1 VIEDT
6 PPSPGEDAPG
16 PHEPPAAPDDPDD
29 QVTALLREAG
39 AGKPGASEEFLRLVY
54 DQLRGIA
61 RSRMAGERTHHTLRA
76 TELVHEA
83 WLKLG
88 RQVRERDWQ
97 SRGQFFAAAAE
108 AMRRIL
114 IDYARRRGS
123 TKREG
128 SRQRVLVG
136 VIDLAEEQDP
146 DWILAV
152 DDAIARLEKED
163 ARLGQIVRLRFYAG
177 LSLEDTARSMN
188 LSPRTVHRDWTFARA
203 WLFDA
208 LRDELGSTA
217 PD

>member
-1 VIEDT
+1 MTSVDEANDR
-6 PPSPGEDAPG
+6 
-16 PHEPPAAPDDPDD
+16 
-29 QVTALLREAG
+29 VTALLREAG
-39 AGKPGASEEFLRLVY
+39 AGKTGASEEFLRLVY

-61 RSRMAGERTHHTLRA
+61 RNRMAGERSHHTLRA

-123 TKREG
+123 SKREG
-128 SRQRVLVG
+128 ARQRVLIG

-146 DWILAV
+146 AWILTV
-152 DDAIARLEKED
+152 DDAICRLENES

-177 LSLEDTARSMN
+177 LSPEDTARSMKI
-188 LSPRTVHRDWTFARA
+188 SPRTVHREWTFARA
-203 WLFDA
+203 WLYDA
-208 LRDELGSTA
+208 LREELGGAGSTKSD